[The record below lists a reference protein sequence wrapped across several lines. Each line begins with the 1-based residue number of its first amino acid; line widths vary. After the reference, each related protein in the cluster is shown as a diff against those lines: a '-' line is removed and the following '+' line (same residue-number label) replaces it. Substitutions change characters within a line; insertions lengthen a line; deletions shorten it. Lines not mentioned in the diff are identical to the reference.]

1 MYTTLSEVNNAIKIA
16 THSAIKEAK
25 NNPAKKFNINLVFV
39 HALDA
44 DANQHKLS
52 EFKYNPE
59 LDYVYVNSTGSE
71 AAHEYVKNYEIYD
84 SGLIYTSGLSD
95 SEIAKII
102 SNARF
107 RFVFY
112 QTLKT
117 AQVTLR
123 DPFTPDNVKKYWN
136 LLG

>member
-1 MYTTLSEVNNAIKIA
+1 MYTTLDEVNNAIKIA
-16 THSAIKEAK
+16 TRSAIKEAK

-44 DANQHKLS
+44 DENQHELS
-52 EFKYNPE
+52 EFKYNPK
-59 LDYVYVNSTGSE
+59 LDYVYVKGAGL
-71 AAHEYVKNYEIYD
+71 AAAREYVKNYEIYD
-84 SGLIYTSGLSD
+84 SGLIYTAGLSD

-117 AQVTLR
+117 AHVTLR
-123 DPFTPDNVKKYWN
+123 DPFTPDNVKKYWV
-136 LLG
+136 LLN